1 MRRTWKQKVSGARV
15 YRIRRPGILLC
26 RRNVKRIDLVCRST
40 ISCAVSCKVF
50 LFANI
55 IWWRKLTLSTTSV
68 ILLCQVFFWDI
79 NFFVSWNKCM
89 PAAYSYIFYIGHS
102 ELKYAI
108 IYQSS
113 QTGSFSPEKSL
124 KNKQAHT
131 CSHF

>member
-26 RRNVKRIDLVCRST
+26 RRNVKRIDLVSRST

-55 IWWRKLTLSTTSV
+55 IWSRKLTLSTTSV
-68 ILLCQVFFWDI
+68 ILLCQGFFWDI